1 MKKPAMTLALLLAA
15 APASAQLGAALGKLN
30 KAADTAQQFQNLKI
44 SDADERKIGDAVSLH
59 LRETYGVYQDKDVTK
74 YVTLLGTVLAQASSR
89 PSLNWEFIVLD
100 TDGVNAFAAPGGII
114 HVTRGALGLA
124 KTEAELAGVLG
135 HEITHVT
142 EKHTIGSI
150 QKSKQ
155 LSFVTDQVPK
165 GGLTQDLITKISE
178 VAYDDIWKNKYD
190 RNDENEADRLGV
202 ELANKAGYAP
212 DGLSKVLTKI
222 AERNKDQQ
230 EPNGMFASHP
240 QLKDRIAKIGET
252 ITARKLAATALV
264 ASRYTKAITFDAK
277 PLAEVAAGAADAR
290 GLAGS
295 SDGKTAKKEDEKKDD
310 KDKDKKEGKGGLFGG
325 KLPLSKGNE
334 SKSSQTVASAGARG
348 GVPDRDSPG
357 GPNKNKVVI
366 SVTAD
371 EVSAFKKGI
380 A

>member
-1 MKKPAMTLALLLAA
+1 MKKPAMALALLLVAA
-15 APASAQLGAALGKLN
+15 SASAQFGGALGKLN
-30 KAADTAQQFQNLKI
+30 KAADTAQQFKDLKI
-44 SDADERKIGDAVSLH
+44 SEADERKIGDVVSLH

-89 PSLNWEFIVLD
+89 PALNWEFIVLD

-124 KTEAELAGVLG
+124 RTEAELAGVLG

-142 EKHTIGSI
+142 EKHTINSI
-150 QKSKQ
+150 QKSKKV
-155 LSFVTDQVPK
+155 SFVTAQVPK
-165 GGLTQDLITKISE
+165 GGLTQDLIATISE
-178 VAYDDIWKNKYD
+178 VAYEDIWNNKFD
-190 RNDENEADRLGV
+190 RNDENEADRIGV

-212 DGLSKVLTKI
+212 DGLSTVLTKI
-222 AERNKDQQ
+222 AERNKEQQ

-277 PLAEVAAGAADAR
+277 PLAEVAGGAAGAR

-295 SDGKTAKKEDEKKDD
+295 SDGKSAKKEEEKKDD
-310 KDKDKKEGKGGLFGG
+310 KEKDKKESKGGLFGG
-325 KLPLSKGNE
+325 KLGLSKGNE

-357 GPNKNKVVI
+357 GSNKNKVVVT
-366 SVTAD
+366 VTAD
-371 EVSAFKKGI
+371 EISGFKKGI

>member
-74 YVTLLGTVLAQASSR
+74 YVTLVGTVLAQTSSR
-89 PSLNWEFIVLD
+89 PTLNWEFIVLD

-142 EKHTIGSI
+142 EKHTINSI
-150 QKSKQ
+150 QKSKKV
-155 LSFVTDQVPK
+155 SFVTDQVPK

-277 PLAEVAAGAADAR
+277 PLAEVAGGAAGAR

-295 SDGKTAKKEDEKKDD
+295 SDGKSAKKEEEKKDD
-310 KDKDKKEGKGGLFGG
+310 KEKDKKESKGGLFGG
-325 KLPLSKGNE
+325 KLGLSKGNE

-357 GPNKNKVVI
+357 GSNKNKVVVT
-366 SVTAD
+366 VTAD
-371 EVSAFKKGI
+371 EISGFKKGI